1 MNSAIRIRTY
11 SLITPKRWAELPYLK
26 YAAQPFRNRLRSWAT
41 TSVGSSSLERPVS
54 SRIRSRACRTAL
66 SAGQRARNG
75 NGRLPLRAGAFTI
88 R

>member
-11 SLITPKRWAELPYLK
+11 SRITPKRCAELPYLK
-26 YAAQPFRNRLRSWAT
+26 YAAQPLRNALRSPTT
-41 TSVGSSSLERPVS
+41 TSVGSSNRQRSVN

-66 SAGQRARNG
+66 SAGQRARKE
-75 NGRLPLRAGAFTI
+75 NGRRPWRAGAFTN